1 MTMLQNTAMKC
12 FTTALVCTILIEA
25 TVAVV
30 TSILKIMK
38 VSYCIIVI
46 YQGILF
52 SKENGILMA

>member
-1 MTMLQNTAMKC
+1 MTMLQNTAIKC
-12 FTTALVCTILIEA
+12 FTIILVCTILIEA
-25 TVAVV
+25 TVAEV
-30 TSILKIMK
+30 TSLLKIMK